1 VDRVLAVAKGKGI
14 PVMCTVS
21 YVAHPVSVESVRVL
35 VERGLRLLLF
45 GSVEGVVRQT
55 CLDTM
60 ENLVKK
66 IR

>member
-1 VDRVLAVAKGKGI
+1 MSLSKGI

-21 YVAHPVSVESVRVL
+21 YVAHPVTVEKVRVL

-45 GSVEGVVRQT
+45 GSVEGFVRQA

-60 ENLVKK
+60 EHMVKK